1 MARKREEGG
10 EHWSGMTAARFS
22 YDWELATKR
31 LLGEAKVS
39 ARVLCRW
46 RKEVIEFRK
55 EQAERLAMEKTALK
69 EVAAKSIGRRTST
82 RTGIEM

>member
-1 MARKREEGG
+1 MARKNDEDG
-10 EHWSGMTAARFS
+10 ERWNSMTAARFS

-31 LLGEAKVS
+31 LLGEVKVS

-55 EQAERLAMEKTALK
+55 EQAERLAMEKAALR
-69 EVAAKSIGRRTST
+69 EAAAKSTGRRTST